1 MTPGFAPRTAHTRYL
16 AVDLGDRRTGIA
28 VGDQVTGS
36 SPIGVIET
44 PIAHDAGEAL
54 LRDLLAA
61 IDEHLDASGELVF
74 GLPLN
79 MHGTEGP
86 RAKLV
91 RGFAARLA
99 ERSGRVTRFQDERLT
114 SAEADWAMAGSGLT
128 HAQKKR
134 LRDAL
139 AAAAILR
146 DFLARLDRAPDPTP
160 DRGPGEPP
168 DDA

>member
-1 MTPGFAPRTAHTRYL
+1 MTPGFAPRSSSTRYL
-16 AVDLGDRRTGIA
+16 AIDLGDKRTGIA
-28 VGDQVTGS
+28 VGDLVTGS
-36 SPIGVIET
+36 SPIGVVET
-44 PIAHDAGEAL
+44 PIAHDSGEAL
-54 LRDLLAA
+54 LRDLLHA
-61 IDEHLDASGELVF
+61 IDEHLDPSGELVF

-79 MHGTEGP
+79 MDGTEGP
-86 RAKLV
+86 RARTV
-91 RGFAARLA
+91 RLFAARLA
-99 ERSGRVTRFQDERLT
+99 DRSGRKVHLQDERLT

-146 DFLARLDRAPDPTP
+146 DFLAALDRAAPTDPD
-160 DRGPGEPP
+160 GAP